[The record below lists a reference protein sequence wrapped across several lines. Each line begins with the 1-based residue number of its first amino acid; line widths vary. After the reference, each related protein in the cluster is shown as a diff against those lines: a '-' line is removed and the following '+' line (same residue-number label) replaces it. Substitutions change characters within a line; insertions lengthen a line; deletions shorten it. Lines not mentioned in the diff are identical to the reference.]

1 MKKDDKTSRQTA
13 ELRRR
18 AEEIAR
24 RKVAQLPGNL
34 EAPGPEETQQ
44 MLHELQVHQIEL
56 EMQNEELRR
65 VQAELEASRVRYF
78 DLYDRAPVSYCT
90 LSEKGLILEANL
102 TTVSLLGV
110 PRGKLV
116 RQPITRFILPENQ
129 DIYYLQHRQLLKTGE
144 AQTCELRMAR
154 KDGTQF
160 WAHMDATLVEDADG
174 LPVSRVVISDITERK
189 LAEEALARAHDDLE
203 LRVHERTAEL
213 AQACNQFRTEIVERE
228 QAEEHLRRVQK
239 IEALG
244 TLAGGIAHDFNNLLA
259 AILGFTEMAIDDVP
273 DRPSV
278 EKNLNMVLKAAMRAR
293 NLVKQIL
300 SFNRK
305 SALARSHVSLSP
317 LVKETVQLLRASIPS
332 TIEIQMVIGA
342 SSDTVLATA
351 DEVHQILMNLAT
363 NASIAMEETGG
374 IMEISFG
381 DADFVPDLP
390 MLAPDVVPREYVELV
405 VKDTGTGM
413 SPEVMER
420 IFDPFF
426 TTREVGKGTGMGLAV
441 VYGIVRNL
449 QGFITV
455 ESRPGIGST
464 FRVLLPKV
472 KSEAIEDPFETVQI
486 VGGTEHI
493 LFVDDEELLVDW
505 GRAALERL
513 GYTVTV
519 LTDPTEALKTF
530 SADPSRFHLVIT
542 DQTMPKLTGIGLAR
556 KILALRPDI
565 PVILCTGHSVT
576 VSPEKVKEAGI
587 KKFLMKP
594 VRRQELAR
602 GIRMVLDSGEE
613 Q

>member
-1 MKKDDKTSRQTA
+1 
-13 ELRRR
+13 
-18 AEEIAR
+18 
-24 RKVAQLPGNL
+24 
-34 EAPGPEETQQ
+34 
-44 MLHELQVHQIEL
+44 
-56 EMQNEELRR
+56 
-65 VQAELEASRVRYF
+65 
-78 DLYDRAPVSYCT
+78 
-90 LSEKGLILEANL
+90 
-102 TTVSLLGV
+102 
-110 PRGKLV
+110 
-116 RQPITRFILPENQ
+116 
-129 DIYYLQHRQLLKTGE
+129 
-144 AQTCELRMAR
+144 
-154 KDGTQF
+154 
-160 WAHMDATLVEDADG
+160 
-174 LPVSRVVISDITERK
+174 
-189 LAEEALARAHDDLE
+189 
-203 LRVHERTAEL
+203 
-213 AQACNQFRTEIVERE
+213 
-228 QAEEHLRRVQK
+228 
-239 IEALG
+239 
-244 TLAGGIAHDFNNLLA
+244 
-259 AILGFTEMAIDDVP
+259 
-273 DRPSV
+273 
-278 EKNLNMVLKAAMRAR
+278 
-293 NLVKQIL
+293 
-300 SFNRK
+300 
-305 SALARSHVSLSP
+305 
-317 LVKETVQLLRASIPS
+317 
-332 TIEIQMVIGA
+332 
-342 SSDTVLATA
+342 
-351 DEVHQILMNLAT
+351 
-363 NASIAMEETGG
+363 
-374 IMEISFG
+374 
-381 DADFVPDLP
+381 
-390 MLAPDVVPREYVELV
+390 VELV

-542 DQTMPKLTGIGLAR
+542 DQTMPKLTGMSLAR

-594 VRRQELAR
+594 VRREELAR
-602 GIRMVLDSGEE
+602 GIRMVLDAGRSNNR
-613 Q
+613 